1 MKLST
6 RTLAATS
13 ARHPWRTLGAW
24 TIVAVLAIVA
34 IVLLLGGSLT
44 TEGKP
49 TNNPES
55 ERADE
60 VRLAA
65 FPSDPSNT
73 TEGFPSPLLLHCAT
87 RSSGSPRRYLF
98 APIPVG

>member
-1 MKLST
+1 MSLST
-6 RTLAATS
+6 GSLAAAS

-24 TIVAVLAIVA
+24 TLVALLAIVA

-49 TNNPES
+49 TNKPES

-60 VRLAA
+60 VRRAA
-65 FPSDPSNT
+65 FRSDPSST
-73 TEGFPSPLLLHCAT
+73 TDIVVIRSEHTVVAT
-87 RSSGSPRRYLF
+87 PPPQRVSGV
-98 APIPVG
+98 ATTCHV